1 MRGGGVRD
9 RGYTLVALLVGMTVM
24 MILIAA
30 ALPLAST
37 QAQRSKED
45 DLIFRG
51 LQYAEGIRV
60 FKRRYGRYPTSL
72 KEMLD
77 VRPRTL
83 RKLWTDP
90 MTGKVDWVTIS
101 LTTLMPLPGSGSG
114 TSGKRSSGSF
124 LPSPNPTP
132 TPGAFGPPGG
142 AAGGQVLGPIT
153 GVRSRST
160 KKGYRVRDG
169 RDVYSEWLFTEQSL
183 TNASGHSGAMTP
195 GGLPGPGIG
204 GGTTLPP
211 PGSGVPR

>member
-1 MRGGGVRD
+1 MTERSARAR

-24 MILIAA
+24 SILIAA
-30 ALPLAST
+30 ALPLASAE
-37 QAQRSKED
+37 AQRSRED

-60 FKRRYGRYPTSL
+60 FRRRYGRYPTSL

-83 RKLWTDP
+83 RKLWKDP
-90 MTGKVDWVTIS
+90 MTDKVDWVTIS
-101 LTTLMPLPGSGSG
+101 FSSLTPLSGAGAGASG
-114 TSGKRSSGSF
+114 RRSSGGLSPAPT
-124 LPSPNPTP
+124 PSP

-160 KKGYRVRDG
+160 KKGFRVRDG
-169 RDVYSEWLFTEQSL
+169 RDVYSEWQFTEQSL
-183 TNASGHSGAMTP
+183 TNASGGTPVTP
-195 GGLPGPGIG
+195 GGGRGPGIG
-204 GGTTLPP
+204 
-211 PGSGVPR
+211 SVSR